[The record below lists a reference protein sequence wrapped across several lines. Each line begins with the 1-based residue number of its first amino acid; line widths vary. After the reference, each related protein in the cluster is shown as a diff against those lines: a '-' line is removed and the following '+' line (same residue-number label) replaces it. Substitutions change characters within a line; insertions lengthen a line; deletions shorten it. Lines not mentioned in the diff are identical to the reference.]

1 MNVPSYQQ
9 LLAEQ
14 YEENA
19 RNLLVYQ
26 KQYEDED
33 DENGDVEHD
42 SRGNYEDREVPNPEE
57 FNKFHGDRGKPEHV
71 IQPKATEKQKNA
83 LKRDT
88 DVRNIVL
95 NIDSMFRGSV
105 LPSVVSSP
113 AQDFNPGATSSW
125 FVFST
130 SQIYKNITS
139 VKLTS
144 VEFPNTFYTFSAAR
158 GNTSFTLTIDSGPD
172 AGTYTVTILDGNY
185 QNSNT
190 VLTLVPTNLITTI
203 EDYIQNDL
211 GITTFSVDYDVI
223 KHRITFNY
231 PSSSFTIT
239 FPSSTSNPYKN
250 GIGYNLGFYQKTYN
264 SVFTGAP
271 ILLHQIEG
279 DTPPDVIQDK
289 YIYLQINDWSLVHHQ
304 DVNQTTFPAFAK
316 IQLPGTKNTMIFDG
330 NYINSSTKEYF
341 FQQPVNIQRLEIKL
355 LDSFGNILETDG
367 ENWSMTV
374 ELRQV
379 NDSSTY
385 EALNEL

>member
-1 MNVPSYQQ
+1 MNVPTYQQ

-19 RNLLVYQ
+19 KNILVYQ
-26 KQYEDED
+26 HQYENED

-42 SRGNYEDREVPNPEE
+42 TRGNYEDREVPNPEE

-71 IQPKATEKQKNA
+71 IQPKATDKQKNA

-105 LPSVVSSP
+105 IPSVVSSP
-113 AQDFNPGATSSW
+113 GQDFNPGATSSW
-125 FVFST
+125 FIFST
-130 SQIYKNITS
+130 SQVYKNITS

-158 GNTSFTLTIDSGPD
+158 GNTTFTLTIGSNPPVDVIIP
-172 AGTYTVTILDGNY
+172 DGNY

-190 VLTLVPTNLITTI
+190 VLTLVPTNLITAI

-211 GITTFSVDYDVI
+211 GLASFSVDYDVV

-231 PSSSFTIT
+231 ALSPFTIT
-239 FPSSTSNPYKN
+239 FPASTSNPYKN
-250 GIGYNLGFYQKTYN
+250 GIGYNLGFYQTTYS
-264 SVFTGAP
+264 SVFTGGP
-271 ILLHQIEG
+271 LFLHQIEG

-341 FQQPVNIQRLEIKL
+341 FPQPVNIQRLEIKL
-355 LDSFGNILETDG
+355 LDAFGNILESDG

-379 NDSSTY
+379 NDSATY
-385 EALNEL
+385 EALNAI